1 MTLLNSME
9 SKINLRYGSQI
20 TVTKDTTS
28 TTATTFDSTF
38 LLPKKS
44 SVNFLMGG
52 IFFNGQATLGS
63 ETLYQYTTVAN
74 TKVPTS
80 PIYLQTLAA

>member
-1 MTLLNSME
+1 ME
-9 SKINLRYGSQI
+9 SKLNSRYGSQV

-28 TTATTFDSTF
+28 TTANTFDSTF
-38 LLPKKS
+38 LLPKKT

-63 ETLYQYTTVAN
+63 
-74 TKVPTS
+74 
-80 PIYLQTLAA
+80 